1 MDRITMPANQTL
13 PDFNQIPTNTIS
25 TAGIKNNK
33 GKGFAILII
42 TIIIA
47 LFVGAAYYF
56 WSLTGQEGIKKI
68 ATLPDN
74 AVEFYAGPYL
84 KSFAYKIKITRST
97 PSDKS
102 NLDTNIQVGLSGI
115 RVSAELY
122 YDGNKKSYA
131 GVCRST
137 NPAYTYKNIAIE
149 KILEEFSGLVVC
161 KDSQTAWAMSAQ
173 MNANPS
179 QYMCS
184 DSTGALTIRN
194 SPITTTDCK
203 ASPGP
208 KTSLE
213 EGFAIVYNGE
223 VGKTYGSI
231 ESFTFSPDGE
241 NFAYIAKEYAV
252 DNQEFVVIN
261 GKEGKRYN
269 KINELEA
276 DANGN
281 FSYYVG
287 GDDKYSNKIQVINEN
302 ESHSDPSFFNYTKSP
317 DGKSFAYQIREK
329 DKRHVVYVDKNG
341 IEHRGKD
348 YLDSISFTWSPSGDH
363 FFYIVHSGE
372 NGNTYIV
379 VDGVEQGHYENVY
392 RYLFKWN
399 SNENGFAYRL
409 DSDKAGRI
417 VVLNGKEVGRFGE
430 SDGVSDLVV
439 SPDGEAVVYSVHKQN
454 ERGLN
459 VFVNEVK
466 SPLQYD
472 NFSGFV
478 YSPDSKTLA
487 YAIQQGGSVGIRKG
501 NEELGR
507 YQTQTRV
514 DYSDKF
520 PILFSRDWKNFAYP
534 IVRVSTTTK
543 QALIGGIATTSVV
556 ALQDFTVSINGQ
568 EGDTYGVV
576 YLTKNSFSEDGKTF
590 TYLAISRK
598 NEIFRVINHVGPQ

>member
-1 MDRITMPANQTL
+1 M
-13 PDFNQIPTNTIS
+13 
-25 TAGIKNNK
+25 NK
-33 GKGFAILII
+33 KYILII
-42 TIIIA
+42 TIITA
-47 LFVGAAYYF
+47 LFVGFAYF
-56 WSLTGQEGIKKI
+56 WSLTEREGIKKI

-74 AVEFYAGPYL
+74 TEKFYVAPNL
-84 KSFAYKIKITRST
+84 KSFAYEKKITSST
-97 PSDKS
+97 PFQPDKS
-102 NLDTNIQVGLSGI
+102 NMDTNIEVGLSGI

-281 FSYYVG
+281 FSYYDG

-317 DGKSFAYQIREK
+317 NGESFAYQIREK

-341 IEHRGKD
+341 IEHKGKD
-348 YLDSISFTWSPSGDH
+348 YLDTISFTWSPKGDH
-363 FFYIVHSGE
+363 FAYTAFGQ
-372 NGNTYIV
+372 NGKTYII
-379 VDGVEQGHYENVY
+379 VDGDEQGPYEDPVKY
-392 RYLFKWN
+392 GFRWN
-399 SNENGFAYRL
+399 SNENAFAYSL
-409 DSDKAGRI
+409 NYYDTES
-417 VVLNGKEVGRFGE
+417 VVVMNGKVVGMFDPR
-430 SDGVSDLVV
+430 DRLSDLTL
-439 SPDGEAVVYSVHKQN
+439 SPDGQFVIYNVYKSAEGVSN
-454 ERGLN
+454 FFL
-459 VFVNEVK
+459 NEVK
-466 SPLQYD
+466 FPMQYD
-472 NFSGFV
+472 NFSGFSF
-478 YSPDSKTLA
+478 SPDGKTIA
-487 YAIQQGGSVGIRKG
+487 YVIQEDDTLVFMKG
-501 NEELGR
+501 KEELGR
-507 YQTQTRV
+507 YSGAWTGTRV
-514 DYSDKF
+514 DYSNKF
-520 PILFSRDWKNFAYP
+520 PFLFSKDWKNFAYP

-543 QALIGGIATTSVV
+543 QTLIGGIATTSVV

-590 TYLAISRK
+590 TYLAISHK
-598 NEIFRVINHVGPQ
+598 NEIFRVTSSVSPVTVKDVPL